1 MMFALRGGGYVSD
14 IAFDDVRLSNGSDCV
29 LSTTTDEPSQM
40 TTIILGTVQISF
52 LGGGG
57 DEVLDDTQSCRWRCT
72 TSDWHTLSDLALP
85 TTTSQSFT
93 GVPPTVGRSTQV
105 ETPVLVTCDCIAS
118 CVDSG
123 TCCQDYAEYCI
134 FARIPSTSKGTTR
147 ILATNRTIIQLSTP
161 PQPSAI
167 SSFPDTRLWTVDRTS
182 TIPLSLPKSTIAA
195 VKPSTTIKH
204 NVPYPLPPPLP
215 HLPPL
220 PVETVTPVT
229 TTHLQEM
236 VFSNQSTKSPEK
248 QTSAMFRSRSSTL
261 SVLTGSPTKGFDH
274 VTITATGTFVRNNS
288 LVDRE
293 TETNTQLNLSTT
305 PSTIV
310 TPLMGLATEEPVLM
324 STRLVLTPT
333 SNNPPRI
340 TRRILAGTSTAS
352 TTVTFDLSERTTS
365 KAVTR
370 RDPKKPKPPQPL
382 YPVTRLTATTQT
394 VALKTTQPLRPSS
407 ARNLPRSKTTPI
419 PPRDL
424 PRSKTTPVPPRNLPR
439 RRTTTE
445 KPKDW
450 TAFRDAQSS
459 IALQV
464 SNKPS
469 TFPPSAII
477 GVVTAAILVILTV
490 LVVTLIVVRRRRR
503 SGRQDYMSEDSDVR
517 FLTSDETL
525 DFTLAKPRERDD
537 LNESDRDSL

>member
-1 MMFALRGGGYVSD
+1 MMFGISGCPQITTSSLRGGGYVSD

-29 LSTTTDEPSQM
+29 LSTTTYEPSQM
-40 TTIILGTVQISF
+40 ITII

-93 GVPPTVGRSTQV
+93 GVPPTVGWSTQV
-105 ETPVLVTCDCIAS
+105 ETPVLVTCDS
-118 CVDSG
+118 
-123 TCCQDYAEYCI
+123 
-134 FARIPSTSKGTTR
+134 RIPSTSKGTTR
-147 ILATNRTIIQLSTP
+147 ILATNRTIIQQSTP
-161 PQPSAI
+161 PPPSAI
-167 SSFPDTRLWTVDRTS
+167 SSFPDTRLWTVDRMS

-195 VKPSTTIKH
+195 VKPSTTIKQ

-215 HLPPL
+215 PLPPL

-236 VFSNQSTKSPEK
+236 VFSNQTTKSPEK

-261 SVLTGSPTKGFDH
+261 SVLNMSPTKVFDH
-274 VTITATGTFVRNNS
+274 VTTTATGTFVRNNS

-305 PSTIV
+305 PSTIF

-324 STRLVLTPT
+324 STQLVLTPT
-333 SNNPPRI
+333 SNNPPQI

-352 TTVTFDLSERTTS
+352 TTVTFDLSKRTTS

-407 ARNLPRSKTTPI
+407 VRNLPRSKTTPI